1 MRYLAIPFAVL
12 LCAAG
17 CSSENNFQS
26 VNEKNKVGDLAISG
40 RACDAGFDT
49 WVDGA
54 NVYTH
59 LIDYSGRIYKTVET
73 MSDTD
78 GYWSLSGL
86 PPEDE
91 YTVYVQHGT
100 TLLSS
105 FTVTLG
111 IDSITLDDPACS
123 PPDDFKAA
131 VVTGDY
137 DKFGKVL
144 KQLGIDEYDIINGKT
159 GSSLV
164 QFLSSEVALRQYS
177 VIFFPGGHLEEDIIY
192 DTDGSDEEGIVPQV
206 LDSLRNYVDAGG
218 VIYASDWSYDVI
230 ERGWP
235 EAVDF
240 LGDDTIPDDAQLGI
254 EAEVTASIEDSN
266 LQTALIMEE
275 IDISFDLDSWP
286 VMEDIGEDSYVYL
299 SADIP
304 YREGME
310 TFEISNAPIMIGA
323 DYGEGKIVYSSWRQH
338 SNLTGDAKELID
350 ATIKMTTNR

>member
-1 MRYLAIPFAVL
+1 MRNLAIPFAIL
-12 LCAAG
+12 LSAAG

-26 VNEKNKVGDLAISG
+26 VNDKNKVGDLEISG

-73 MSDTD
+73 VSDAD
-78 GYWSLSGL
+78 GYWKLTGL

-105 FTVTLG
+105 FTVPLG
-111 IDSITLDDPACS
+111 VDSITLEDPACS

-137 DKFGKVL
+137 DKFAKVL
-144 KQLGIDEYDIINGKT
+144 KQIGIENYDIINGKT

-192 DTDGSDEEGIVPQV
+192 DTDGSDEDGVVSQV
-206 LDSLRNYVDAGG
+206 LTSLRNYVDAGG
-218 VIYASDWSYDVI
+218 VVYASDWSYDVI
-230 ERGWP
+230 EQGWP
-235 EAVDF
+235 DAVDF
-240 LGDDTIPDDAQLGI
+240 LGDDTIPDDAQLGM
-254 EAEVTASIEDSN
+254 EAEVTASIEDNTIKST
-266 LQTALIMEE
+266 LTLDAV
-275 IDISFDLDSWP
+275 DISFDLDSWP
-286 VMEDIGEDSYVYL
+286 VMEDIGEDAYVYL

-304 YREGME
+304 YREGMN
-310 TFEISNAPIMIGA
+310 TFELLDAPIMIGA

-338 SNLTGDAKELID
+338 SNLTGNAKDFID
-350 ATIKMTTNR
+350 ATISLTTNR

>member
-1 MRYLAIPFAVL
+1 MKRLTVSLVL
-12 LCAAG
+12 SLTMMG

-26 VNEKNKVGDLAISG
+26 VTDKNKVGDLEITG
-40 RACDAGFDT
+40 RACDAAFDT
-49 WVDGA
+49 WVEGA

-73 MSDTD
+73 VSDAD

-91 YTVYVQHGT
+91 YTIYVQHGT
-100 TLLSS
+100 ALLSS
-105 FTVTLG
+105 FTVPLG
-111 IDSITLDDPACS
+111 VDSITLEDPACS

-144 KQLGIDEYDIINGKT
+144 KQLGIENYDVINGKT

-192 DTDGSDEEGIVPQV
+192 DTDGSDDEGVVPQV
-206 LDSLRNYVDAGG
+206 LTSLRNYVEAGG

-235 EAVDF
+235 DAVDF
-240 LGDDTIPDDAQLGI
+240 LGDDSIPDDAQLGI
-254 EAEVTASIEDSN
+254 EAEVTASIEDST
-266 LQTALIMEE
+266 LRSSLTLDSV
-275 IDISFDLDSWP
+275 DISFDLDSWP
-286 VMEDIGEDSYVYL
+286 VMESIGDDAYVYL
-299 SADIP
+299 TADVP
-304 YREGME
+304 YRIGME
-310 TFEISNAPIMIGA
+310 TYEISDAPIMIGA

-338 SNLTGDAKELID
+338 SNLAGDAKDLID
-350 ATIKMTTNR
+350 ATISLTTNR